1 MLLVT
6 FQTVNN
12 SRNIQTR
19 IQTLLISFKISPNGI
34 CIEFPHI
41 ISYSHIDRYD
51 VDFLFW
57 RESTFYTFLKSS
69 ILADHS
75 VYNFPLL
82 RDVTLLRE
90 SRRSR
95 VRLHAFVAR
104 DTTSLTEDHAFSF
117 QNFFSK
123 RSFRSNPLKRTKSV
137 TKLERQK
144 QRGAGL
150 RGCRSHESLLC
161 GQAVTSMDLAAVTPL
176 HPSLLGRPHCFQV
189 TPSTGGP
196 KYFSCRTAHERDQW
210 LHRSVGRRTD
220 GHCRSLLFIVRPV
233 KLGSTVS
240 PGDSFSSYEDDAREL
255 SYHERR

>member
-1 MLLVT
+1 MFKNLFNRNRKLGTNKKNRNFDCVIIFLVRVCDRVKKKWIVT
-6 FQTVNN
+6 VKLFQRSIRDFCLVA
-12 SRNIQTR
+12 
-19 IQTLLISFKISPNGI
+19 
-34 CIEFPHI
+34 
-41 ISYSHIDRYD
+41 IDR
-51 VDFLFW
+51 DF
-57 RESTFYTFLKSS
+57 
-69 ILADHS
+69 
-75 VYNFPLL
+75 
-82 RDVTLLRE
+82 
-90 SRRSR
+90 
-95 VRLHAFVAR
+95 AR
-104 DTTSLTEDHAFSF
+104 DHVCIPNL

-210 LHRSVGRRTD
+210 LHRSVYIYVHVYCMYD
-220 GHCRSLLFIVRPV
+220 ASLFLYR
-233 KLGSTVS
+233 LVS
-240 PGDSFSSYEDDAREL
+240 PYVTC
-255 SYHERR
+255 

>member
-1 MLLVT
+1 M
-6 FQTVNN
+6 
-12 SRNIQTR
+12 
-19 IQTLLISFKISPNGI
+19 
-34 CIEFPHI
+34 
-41 ISYSHIDRYD
+41 
-51 VDFLFW
+51 
-57 RESTFYTFLKSS
+57 
-69 ILADHS
+69 LADS
-75 VYNFPLL
+75 GPCA
-82 RDVTLLRE
+82 
-90 SRRSR
+90 RSR
-95 VRLHAFVAR
+95 AR
-104 DTTSLTEDHAFSF
+104 FLTEIVFSHL

-210 LHRSVGRRTD
+210 LHRSVGPGCASLFIYRHRVKLPFRFHHART
-220 GHCRSLLFIVRPV
+220 CRSSRDQVPYATL
-233 KLGSTVS
+233 
-240 PGDSFSSYEDDAREL
+240 
-255 SYHERR
+255 

>member
-1 MLLVT
+1 MSVPRVQSPCVQ
-6 FQTVNN
+6 F
-12 SRNIQTR
+12 SRPSR
-19 IQTLLISFKISPNGI
+19 
-34 CIEFPHI
+34 
-41 ISYSHIDRYD
+41 
-51 VDFLFW
+51 
-57 RESTFYTFLKSS
+57 
-69 ILADHS
+69 
-75 VYNFPLL
+75 
-82 RDVTLLRE
+82 RDVTSRASGRTRSASALLIE
-90 SRRSR
+90 G
-95 VRLHAFVAR
+95 
-104 DTTSLTEDHAFSF
+104 HAFSF

-210 LHRSVGRRTD
+210 LHRSVRRRTNGRRS
-220 GHCRSLLFIVRPV
+220 SLPFAFV
-233 KLGSTVS
+233 
-240 PGDSFSSYEDDAREL
+240 
-255 SYHERR
+255 

>member
-1 MLLVT
+1 MLHHSNYRT
-6 FQTVNN
+6 PAN
-12 SRNIQTR
+12 SA
-19 IQTLLISFKISPNGI
+19 F
-34 CIEFPHI
+34 FPC
-41 ISYSHIDRYD
+41 
-51 VDFLFW
+51 
-57 RESTFYTFLKSS
+57 
-69 ILADHS
+69 
-75 VYNFPLL
+75 P
-82 RDVTLLRE
+82 
-90 SRRSR
+90 
-95 VRLHAFVAR
+95 
-104 DTTSLTEDHAFSF
+104 

-210 LHRSVGRRTD
+210 LHRLVPFPLFFFLLSSHRDESLGLDRAHPSSSANRHAGFRCQTTSHRGNNAPLGGRIF
-220 GHCRSLLFIVRPV
+220 SPV
-233 KLGSTVS
+233 ATLKMA
-240 PGDSFSSYEDDAREL
+240 F
-255 SYHERR
+255 

>member
-1 MLLVT
+1 MQDIFATASLFL
-6 FQTVNN
+6 
-12 SRNIQTR
+12 S
-19 IQTLLISFKISPNGI
+19 LSL
-34 CIEFPHI
+34 FP
-41 ISYSHIDRYD
+41 
-51 VDFLFW
+51 
-57 RESTFYTFLKSS
+57 
-69 ILADHS
+69 
-75 VYNFPLL
+75 
-82 RDVTLLRE
+82 
-90 SRRSR
+90 
-95 VRLHAFVAR
+95 
-104 DTTSLTEDHAFSF
+104 

-210 LHRSVGRRTD
+210 LHRLVPFLSPSF
-220 GHCRSLLFIVRPV
+220 SLTVTKLNQPLLNPV
-233 KLGSTVS
+233 K
-240 PGDSFSSYEDDAREL
+240 
-255 SYHERR
+255 

>member
-1 MLLVT
+1 MYPKCTCFHVFIT
-6 FQTVNN
+6 IKIFASWP
-12 SRNIQTR
+12 SRGR
-19 IQTLLISFKISPNGI
+19 PRARPLIKITS
-34 CIEFPHI
+34 
-41 ISYSHIDRYD
+41 SH
-51 VDFLFW
+51 L
-57 RESTFYTFLKSS
+57 
-69 ILADHS
+69 
-75 VYNFPLL
+75 
-82 RDVTLLRE
+82 
-90 SRRSR
+90 
-95 VRLHAFVAR
+95 
-104 DTTSLTEDHAFSF
+104 

-210 LHRSVGRRTD
+210 LHRSVYIYIYIAFYLSPRRLD
-220 GHCRSLLFIVRPV
+220 RLVRRFVFIMRERDTPIISSIRPRYR
-233 KLGSTVS
+233 VS
-240 PGDSFSSYEDDAREL
+240 
-255 SYHERR
+255 

>member
-1 MLLVT
+1 MATNT
-6 FQTVNN
+6 FEWKGLNTIDKSYPRINPSISERQSAVNL
-12 SRNIQTR
+12 QP
-19 IQTLLISFKISPNGI
+19 L
-34 CIEFPHI
+34 
-41 ISYSHIDRYD
+41 
-51 VDFLFW
+51 
-57 RESTFYTFLKSS
+57 
-69 ILADHS
+69 DHLQ
-75 VYNFPLL
+75 V
-82 RDVTLLRE
+82 
-90 SRRSR
+90 SR
-95 VRLHAFVAR
+95 VS
-104 DTTSLTEDHAFSF
+104 SLPLSLSLS

-210 LHRSVGRRTD
+210 LHRLVPFLRLSSF
-220 GHCRSLLFIVRPV
+220 SLLPSF
-233 KLGSTVS
+233 LS
-240 PGDSFSSYEDDAREL
+240 PSFSFFAYVTLTKLNQLPAR
-255 SYHERR
+255 

>member
-1 MLLVT
+1 MQDIFATASLSL
-6 FQTVNN
+6 
-12 SRNIQTR
+12 S
-19 IQTLLISFKISPNGI
+19 LSL
-34 CIEFPHI
+34 FP
-41 ISYSHIDRYD
+41 
-51 VDFLFW
+51 
-57 RESTFYTFLKSS
+57 
-69 ILADHS
+69 
-75 VYNFPLL
+75 
-82 RDVTLLRE
+82 
-90 SRRSR
+90 
-95 VRLHAFVAR
+95 
-104 DTTSLTEDHAFSF
+104 

-210 LHRSVGRRTD
+210 LHRLVPFLSPFLSPSF
-220 GHCRSLLFIVRPV
+220 SLTVTKLNQPLLNPV
-233 KLGSTVS
+233 K
-240 PGDSFSSYEDDAREL
+240 
-255 SYHERR
+255 